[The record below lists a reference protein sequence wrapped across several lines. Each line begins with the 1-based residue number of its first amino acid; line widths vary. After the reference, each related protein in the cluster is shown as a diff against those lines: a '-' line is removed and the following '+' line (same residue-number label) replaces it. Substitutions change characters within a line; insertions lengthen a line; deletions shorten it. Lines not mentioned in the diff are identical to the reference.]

1 MGKTKDKTSPNF
13 IFKAQRGQLLLCL
26 VLTSTGFLFSCT
38 DRDQFNEF
46 YAHLGRQWILLYSQ
60 VWFKNF

>member
-26 VLTSTGFLFSCT
+26 VLTSTGYLFSCT

-46 YAHLGRQWILLYSQ
+46 YAHLGRQ
-60 VWFKNF
+60 